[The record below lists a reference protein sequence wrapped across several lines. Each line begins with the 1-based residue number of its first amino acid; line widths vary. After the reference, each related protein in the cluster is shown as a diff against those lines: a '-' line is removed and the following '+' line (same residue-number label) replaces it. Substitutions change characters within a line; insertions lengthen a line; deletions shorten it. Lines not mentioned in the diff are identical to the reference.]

1 MDASATAAHSS
12 QTPLPDI
19 EPDDDDDD
27 DDDDEEDTGQFVD
40 AATAHP
46 RPPVRGNWRYKKGD
60 VMMFRKPFFMEDY
73 DGAVVGG
80 LEAPAMLRRDRT
92 GVIFG
97 RTRQRP
103 RARQKG
109 AFLYTVV
116 FDDPSTKVPRL
127 PAHGDDGIDDDENVE
142 FLNDAAA

>member
-1 MDASATAAHSS
+1 MTMMTMMMTRRIRVSLLTLPRH
-12 QTPLPDI
+12 TPDHPFV
-19 EPDDDDDD
+19 E
-27 DDDDEEDTGQFVD
+27 TGV
-40 AATAHP
+40 T
-46 RPPVRGNWRYKKGD
+46 KKGD
-60 VMMFRKPFFMEDY
+60 VLMFRKPFFMEDY